1 MKTLH
6 LASELVEIGLVSLF
20 IALILNDLDS
30 IYLLGDV
37 EYVREVIIIL
47 TCIHQPEDR
56 VAFLAYLLGF
66 LKVRGLHPC
75 GSELALCLRD
85 NRNEQVEHENNE
97 DEADQEE
104 DHPVYVTHM
113 RDLIINIEIT
123 ETREEG

>member
-6 LASELVEIGLVSLF
+6 LASELFEIGLVSLF

-56 VAFLAYLLGF
+56 VAFLAYL
-66 LKVRGLHPC
+66 
-75 GSELALCLRD
+75 
-85 NRNEQVEHENNE
+85 
-97 DEADQEE
+97 
-104 DHPVYVTHM
+104 
-113 RDLIINIEIT
+113 
-123 ETREEG
+123 